1 LEQEATNDIEVLSA
15 GKSREVIYSEPVG
28 IKDQT
33 INYWWVNQNKT
44 WRQEQAGGYMWSPK
58 LKKNLTRNPYY
69 DFMTEVSPR
78 DIVFSFVERRIV
90 AIGVATSGAYSSPKP
105 KDFGSAGHAW
115 SEEGWRVNVEF
126 QKLESPLEPRNH
138 MQLLGPLLPERHKPL
153 KINGDGQELYLTS
166 VNHELAF
173 ALLDLIGNPEI
184 YWPIT
189 DLSQIDFVAVE
200 QELILDASLT
210 ETEKASLVMSR
221 RGQGSFRERV
231 RIFEEKCRVTGVR
244 ESELLIASHIKPW
257 KDSNNDERL
266 NGHNGL
272 FLSPHV
278 DKLFDLGFIT
288 FEDSGKLV
296 SSPLLDLDVLD
307 RWHIAR
313 NTKVK
318 PFDSVQS
325 YFLNHHREKVFRAA

>member
-1 LEQEATNDIEVLSA
+1 
-15 GKSREVIYSEPVG
+15 VG
-28 IKDQT
+28 LGDAKVS
-33 INYWWVNQNKT
+33 YWWVNQSKT

-69 DFMTEVSPR
+69 DFMTEVSPG
-78 DIVFSFVERRIV
+78 DLVFSFVQRKIV
-90 AIGVATSGAYSSPKP
+90 AIGVATSAAYSSPKP
-105 KDFGSAGHAW
+105 KDFGSAGDAW
-115 SEEGWRVNVEF
+115 SEEGWRVDVEF
-126 QKLESPLEPRNH
+126 QRLDAPLEPRNH
-138 MQLLGPLLPERHKPL
+138 MSLIQPLLPQKYSPL
-153 KINGDGQELYLTS
+153 KTNGDGQELYLTTI
-166 VNHELAF
+166 NPELAL
-173 ALLDLIGNPEI
+173 ALLSLLGDPEI
-184 YWPIT
+184 FWPLS
-189 DLSQIDFVAVE
+189 DLSQIDFVAEE
-200 QELILDASLT
+200 QELILDQSLT
-210 ETEKASLVMSR
+210 ETTKASLVLSR

-231 RIFEEKCRVTGVR
+231 RFFEQECRVTGVK
-244 ESELLIASHIKPW
+244 ESQLLIASHIKPW

-288 FEDSGKLV
+288 FENSGKLV

-318 PFDSVQS
+318 SFDSVQS
-325 YFLNHHREKVFRAA
+325 YFLEHHRESVFRGA

>member
-1 LEQEATNDIEVLSA
+1 
-15 GKSREVIYSEPVG
+15 VG
-28 IKDQT
+28 LGDAKVS
-33 INYWWVNQNKT
+33 YWWVNQSKT

-69 DFMTEVSPR
+69 DFMTEVSPG
-78 DIVFSFVERRIV
+78 DLVFSFVQRKIV
-90 AIGVATSGAYSSPKP
+90 AIGVATSAAYSSPKP
-105 KDFGSAGHAW
+105 KDFGSAGDGW
-115 SEEGWRVNVEF
+115 SEEGWRVDVEF
-126 QKLESPLEPRNH
+126 QRLDASLEPRNH
-138 MQLLGPLLPERHKPL
+138 MSLIQPLLPQKYSPL
-153 KINGDGQELYLTS
+153 KTNGDGQELYLTTI
-166 VNHELAF
+166 NPELAL
-173 ALLDLIGNPEI
+173 ALLSLLGDPEI
-184 YWPIT
+184 FWPLS
-189 DLSQIDFVAVE
+189 DLSQIDFVAEE
-200 QELILDASLT
+200 QELILDQSLT
-210 ETEKASLVMSR
+210 ETAKASLVLSR

-231 RIFEEKCRVTGVR
+231 RFFEQECRVTGVK
-244 ESELLIASHIKPW
+244 ESQLLIASHIKPW

-296 SSPLLDLDVLD
+296 TSPMLDLDVLD

-318 PFDSVQS
+318 SFDTVQS
-325 YFLNHHREKVFRAA
+325 YFLDHHRENVFRDA